1 MYSDHAKTYLIEE
14 SSNSEKGR
22 LISVTKRALDI
33 GVENAISGNN
43 IGMISNAIEKYV
55 LEQGYDVVR
64 EYVGHG
70 IGEQLHEPPSVPN
83 FGDKEDGAL
92 LRVGMVIAIEPMVTE
107 GSWKTKTLDDKW
119 TVVTEDGKLSAHFEH
134 TVAITENGPK
144 ILTKT

>member
-14 SSNSEKGR
+14 NCNSEKGR

-83 FGDKEDGAL
+83 FGDKQDGAL

-107 GSWKTKTLDDKW
+107 GSWRTKTLDDKW